1 MIPSELLLPSVTQTK
16 TPTIALTTQ
25 TTTASIHNVESTLAQ
40 PTTTISDNEPNTI
53 PLMAG
58 LITTCLLLAL
68 AVLTNI
74 VLVMLLY
81 KRILHSKQGSLYAFI
96 INVILFM

>member
-1 MIPSELLLPSVTQTK
+1 MLWINDID
-16 TPTIALTTQ
+16 IALTTQ
-25 TTTASIHNVESTLAQ
+25 TTNASIHNVKSTLAQ
-40 PTTTISDNEPNTI
+40 PTTISDNGPNTI

-81 KRILHSKQGSLYAFI
+81 KKNFTFQTR
-96 INVILFM
+96 

>member
-40 PTTTISDNEPNTI
+40 PTTISDNEPNTI

-81 KRILHSKQGSLYAFI
+81 KKNFTFQTR
-96 INVILFM
+96 

>member
-16 TPTIALTTQ
+16 TPTTALTTQ
-25 TTTASIHNVESTLAQ
+25 TATASIHNAESTTVQ
-40 PTTTISDNEPNTI
+40 PTTTIFDNGPNTI

-68 AVLTNI
+68 SVLTNI
-74 VLVMLLY
+74 VLVMLLC
-81 KRILHSKQGSLYAFI
+81 KKNFTFQTR
-96 INVILFM
+96 